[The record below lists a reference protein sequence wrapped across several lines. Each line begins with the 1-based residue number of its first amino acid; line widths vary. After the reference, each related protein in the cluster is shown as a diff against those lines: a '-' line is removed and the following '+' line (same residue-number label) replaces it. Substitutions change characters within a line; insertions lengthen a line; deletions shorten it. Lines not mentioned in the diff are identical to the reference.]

1 MSAKHLL
8 ILPILVAALA
18 RADVPDVTSS
28 LEYVGNPAKNRWPAN
43 SYPRGVLDL
52 QFHKGKLFAGSGEVE
67 VNPGP
72 VYLHGIDPVTL
83 DTRFEYSAG
92 TEAISSFRVASWGE
106 LLAPSQDPHE
116 GDPNQA
122 HVYIRGTNAVW
133 RKYSSINGKV
143 PDLAQRIIWNK
154 THIWDMEEFDGRVF
168 TAGYQLHWSTNRCVK
183 FVDTGSITNAHRP
196 FYFMTPAHGCRRWM
210 SLRRQMQF
218 LRFADDLYAVP
229 NSFIQPNY
237 SAGDSAPDCNKVE
250 VFHWNSSTMKFDE
263 SRQAMST
270 LFPNISSNDFRLVLS
285 PLESHVW
292 DDLPTGTYHPLIVRL
307 WHTTPFK
314 GRVLY
319 VGCYDTRQGR
329 PALTSYPLPLM
340 GCSATVTASDGE
352 NTLKADR
359 LSFDGDREE
368 YPWDFAVVGDVCYAL
383 TSKPNASTK
392 VVRHSVWKSTD
403 GVSFSRVLSFDF
415 HQNMISLDYRD
426 GWFWF
431 GVGVKNA
438 TRGYAYDKQADEA
451 GAIYRVRLPQ
461 EPTSVEAVNPPTAV
475 AEGGSAS
482 IAFRLTAQPSSDMTL
497 RVAARERRGVSLD
510 KSSLTFTTS
519 NWSTPQT
526 VTVSLADDDVGD
538 TSKIFVQCGAFG
550 DDVVRGEF
558 FSAEVTSAA
567 VTLSPVENDIPATV
581 VSESCDPGVGKCTYR
596 ATFDSLGSVNGTA
609 ASSASVSVKAYSD
622 SALTAL
628 AGETSGTVS
637 VTGTER
643 SFSVNGLERGV
654 WYWLV
659 AETSTAP
666 GVSHVFT
673 AKYLSPIAAP
683 ENLVDLMDDE
693 SNREATYS
701 NSTSGGATGATAFDN
716 SSSKFGGHKK
726 PVEFFYQFKTPVV
739 VKAFGIEGAGNSNP
753 DQDPSTIKLFGG
765 SSTNASDLVQ
775 LFSCTGE
782 PAWTAGEWRRW
793 LVENETAYTFYK
805 FQMSGAHQH
814 CYIREIELYGD
825 VAASGA
831 LEISVAAKE
840 PSKFFAVGVSAE
852 PISEG
857 DSLVP
862 GGSR

>member
-1 MSAKHLL
+1 MGAKHLL
-8 ILPILVAALA
+8 ILPILVAAFA

-52 QFHKGKLFAGSGEVE
+52 QFHKGKLLAGSGEVE

-72 VYLHGIDPVTL
+72 VYLYGIDPVTL

-92 TEAISSFRVASWGE
+92 TEAISNFRVASWGE

-133 RKYSSINGKV
+133 RKYSSIGGKV
-143 PDLAQRIIWNK
+143 ATGTWGSVWNK

-168 TAGYQLHWSTNRCVK
+168 TAGYQLHWSTNRCVN
-183 FVDTGSITNAHRP
+183 FVDTGSITNAYRM
-196 FYFMTPAHGCRRWM
+196 FSFMFPNRGYIKWW

-229 NSFIQPNY
+229 NALIQPNY
-237 SAGDSAPDCNKVE
+237 TVSDMNQCGNAME
-250 VFHWNSSTMKFDE
+250 VFHWNPSTMKFDE
-263 SRQAMST
+263 SRQEMLT
-270 LFPNISSNDFRLVLS
+270 LFPSISSNDFRLVLS
-285 PLESHVW
+285 PVEDRIW
-292 DDLPTGTYHPLIVRL
+292 DLLPTGTYDPLIVRL
-307 WHTTPFK
+307 WHTTPFR

-319 VGCYDTRQGR
+319 VGSYDTRQAT

-340 GCSATVTASDGE
+340 GCSATVKTSGGE
-352 NTLKADR
+352 KTIKADR
-359 LSFDGDREE
+359 ISFDGDNEE
-368 YPWDFAVVGDVCYAL
+368 YPWDFTVVGDTCYAL

-403 GVSFSRVLSFDF
+403 GISFSRVLSFDF

-431 GVGVKNA
+431 GTGVKHA

-461 EPTSVEAVNPPTAV
+461 EPTSVEAVNPPTTV

-538 TSKIFVQCGAFG
+538 ASRIIVQCGAFG
-550 DDVVRGEF
+550 DDIERGEF
-558 FSAEVTSAA
+558 SSPTVTSAT
-567 VTLSPVENDIPATV
+567 VFLSPVENDIPATV
-581 VSESCDPGVGKCTYR
+581 VSESFDYGVGTCTYR
-596 ATFDSLGSVNGTA
+596 AKFDSLGSVNGVA
-609 ASSASVSVKAYSD
+609 AKAATVSVKVYSD

-628 AGETSGTVS
+628 AGQTSGTVS
-637 VTGTER
+637 ATGTEQ
-643 SFSVNGLERGV
+643 SFTVTGLERGV
-654 WYWLV
+654 WYWVV
-659 AETSTAP
+659 AETATAP
-666 GVSHVFT
+666 NVSRVFT
-673 AKYLSPIAAP
+673 SKYLSPLAKP
-683 ENLVDLMDDE
+683 EELVDLMDDVD
-693 SNREATYS
+693 NREATSS
-701 NSTSGGATGATAFDN
+701 NSTSGGATGSTAFDN
-716 SSSKFGGHKK
+716 KASNFGGYRK
-726 PVEFFYQFKTPVV
+726 PVAFFYQFKTPMVV
-739 VKAFGIEGAGNSNP
+739 NGLGVWSMASG
-753 DQDPSTIKLFGG
+753 DTDRHPSTSVVSGG
-765 SSTNASDLVQ
+765 SSTNANDFVKLRSISESDW
-775 LFSCTGE
+775 GY
-782 PAWTAGEWRRW
+782 GEWRRW
-793 LVENETAYTFYK
+793 AIPNETAYKTYK
-805 FQMSGAHQH
+805 ITLTAQGQH
-814 CYIREIELYGD
+814 CYVNELELYG
-825 VAASGA
+825 
-831 LEISVAAKE
+831 I
-840 PSKFFAVGVSAE
+840 GVSPSPVLQSAGE
-852 PISEG
+852 QINEG
-857 DSLVP
+857 NK
-862 GGSR
+862 

>member
-307 WHTTPFK
+307 WHTTPFR

-319 VGCYDTRQGR
+319 VGSYDTRQAT

-340 GCSATVTASDGE
+340 GCSATVQTSGGE
-352 NTLKADR
+352 KTIKADR
-359 LSFDGDREE
+359 ISFDGDNEE
-368 YPWDFAVVGDVCYAL
+368 YPWDFTVVGDMCYAL

-392 VVRHSVWKSTD
+392 IVRHSVWKSTD
-403 GVSFSRVLSFDF
+403 GISFSRVLSFDF

-431 GVGVKNA
+431 GAGVKHA
-438 TRGYAYDKQADEA
+438 TRGYAYDNKADEA

-461 EPTSVEAVNPPTAV
+461 EPTSVEAVNPPPTV

-519 NWSTPQT
+519 NWSTPQ
-526 VTVSLADDDVGD
+526 VVIVSLADDDVGD
-538 TSKIFVQCGAFG
+538 ASRIIVQCGAFG
-550 DDVVRGEF
+550 DDIERGEF
-558 FSAEVTSAA
+558 SSPTVTSAT
-567 VTLSPVENDIPATV
+567 VFLSPIENDIPATV
-581 VSESCDPGVGKCTYR
+581 VSELFDFGVGTCTYR
-596 ATFDSLGSVNGTA
+596 AKFDSFGSVNGVA
-609 ASSASVSVKAYSD
+609 AKSATVSVKVYSD
-622 SALTAL
+622 AALTAL
-628 AGETSGTVS
+628 ACQTSGTVS
-637 VTGTER
+637 ATGTEQ
-643 SFSVNGLERGV
+643 SFTVTGLERGV
-654 WYWLV
+654 WYWVV
-659 AETSTAP
+659 AETATAP
-666 GVSHVFT
+666 NVSRAFT
-673 AKYLSPIAAP
+673 TKFLSPLAKP
-683 ENLVDLMDDE
+683 EELVDLMDDVD
-693 SNREATYS
+693 NREATSS
-701 NSTSGGATGATAFDN
+701 NSTSGGATGSTAFDN

-726 PVEFFYQFKTPVV
+726 PVEFFYQFKTPMVV
-739 VKAFGIEGAGNSNP
+739 NGLGVWSQASG
-753 DQDPSTIKLFGG
+753 DTDRHPSTINIYGG
-765 SSTNASDLVQ
+765 SSTNASDLV
-775 LFSCTGE
+775 LLRTISESDWGY
-782 PAWTAGEWRRW
+782 GEWRRW
-793 LVENETAYTFYK
+793 AIPNETAYKAYK
-805 FQMSGAHQH
+805 ITLNAQGQH
-814 CYIREIELYGD
+814 CYVNELELY
-825 VAASGA
+825 
-831 LEISVAAKE
+831 EI
-840 PSKFFAVGVSAE
+840 GVSPSPVLRSA
-852 PISEG
+852 G
-857 DSLVP
+857 KQL
-862 GGSR
+862 R